1 MAHQVLEGYYLNGA
15 VVYIDDT
22 VIYEKNEIFLEML
35 DTVLGSM
42 AHFKFRLKTR
52 NAFSG

>member
-22 VIYEKNEIFLEML
+22 VNYGKNGKN
-35 DTVLGSM
+35 LGNVGYGPRENGP
-42 AHFKFRLKTR
+42 F
-52 NAFSG
+52 